1 MKKTKEFLSV
11 KSIRNEF
18 KKQKFTPKTFP
29 KSFPILGKIQ
39 PFTAFAKHAVKS
51 KKSQVKPEILVAGVE
66 RFELPNDGVRVR
78 SLTAWRHPN
87 ISCQNDDRLLCR
99 ARQTHFTTIFYTFFR
114 RLASVFISIFIFFFF
129 NSIITLPEK
138 KFCN

>member
-1 MKKTKEFLSV
+1 MYIVREFVKKHVNCGVFARFVLFLSGIDKIFPNRKAKLKKNTKTTLSV
-11 KSIRNEF
+11 KAIKNEF

-39 PFTAFAKHAVKS
+39 PYTAFAKHAVKS

-66 RFELPNDGVRVR
+66 RFELPDDGVRVR

-87 ISCQNDDRLLCR
+87 I
-99 ARQTHFTTIFYTFFR
+99 
-114 RLASVFISIFIFFFF
+114 
-129 NSIITLPEK
+129 
-138 KFCN
+138 

>member
-1 MKKTKEFLSV
+1 MYTVREFVKKRVNCGVFARFVLFLSGIDKISPNRKAKLKNTKTTLSV
-11 KSIRNEF
+11 KAIKNEF

-66 RFELPNDGVRVR
+66 RFERPNDGVRVR
-78 SLTAWRHPN
+78 SLTAWRYP
-87 ISCQNDDRLLCR
+87 SMSAKSPRVYPQNNS
-99 ARQTHFTTIFYTFFR
+99 A
-114 RLASVFISIFIFFFF
+114 FI
-129 NSIITLPEK
+129 
-138 KFCN
+138 